1 MRQKSKTYPIHTNID
16 GMAVTD
22 SVISYLT
29 VQFPDAEIE
38 TRYENN
44 IYAISFVQN
53 ANLKKTQNVTQAH
66 SKIMCYLISIQLMS
80 GLCKIDIQSES
91 FMLNRRSSKD
101 RIIDAA
107 LCAGTVGAIFAFPG
121 IAPYVMTGFAG
132 AGIVAAA
139 NSTERKIFNFIK
151 NYIS

>member
-1 MRQKSKTYPIHTNID
+1 MRQKCKTYPIHTNID
-16 GMAVTD
+16 GMALTD

-44 IYAISFVQN
+44 IYVISFVQN
-53 ANLKKTQNVTQAH
+53 ANLKKVQNVTQAH

-101 RIIDAA
+101 RIVDAA

-121 IAPYVMTGFAG
+121 IAPYVMTGLVG
-132 AGIVAAA
+132 SSIITAAK
-139 NSTERKIFNFIK
+139 STERKIFNFIK
-151 NYIS
+151 SYIS